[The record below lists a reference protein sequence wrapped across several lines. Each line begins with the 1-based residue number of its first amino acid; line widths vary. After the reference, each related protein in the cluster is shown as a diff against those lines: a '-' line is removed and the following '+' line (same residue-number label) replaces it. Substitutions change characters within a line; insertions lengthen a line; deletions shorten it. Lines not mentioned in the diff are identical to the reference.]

1 MTYNVLENKAFFCIL
16 ISIRNGQNLGPIHH
30 HPFYPHHSPHNWSF
44 TSSLSGLLAPTVH
57 FLSAAAKFPCEFGE
71 NLKIWGA

>member
-1 MTYNVLENKAFFCIL
+1 MRYNVLENKAFFCIL

-44 TSSLSGLLAPTVH
+44 TSCLSALLAPAQHQLCTFSQQLRN
-57 FLSAAAKFPCEFGE
+57 FLV
-71 NLKIWGA
+71 NLVKI